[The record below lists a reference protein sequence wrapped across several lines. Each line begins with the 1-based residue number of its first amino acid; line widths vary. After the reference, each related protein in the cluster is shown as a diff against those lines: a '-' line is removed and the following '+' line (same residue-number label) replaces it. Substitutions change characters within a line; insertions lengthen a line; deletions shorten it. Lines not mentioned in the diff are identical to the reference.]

1 MHCNIIRR
9 LEDLYTAVEKAIKSI
24 LLTVQGCHVCKLK
37 DVATHGCVPP
47 ANTKKRRAVDQ
58 AMEVVFS
65 LVVNSSSPGEDVE
78 EKSEAI
84 LFQMQYAVATGQFQ
98 IALNGMNSTADRSS
112 LQHLFSNVTCAAGF
126 VTSADPNMC
135 G

>member
-9 LEDLYTAVEKAIKSI
+9 LEDLYAAVEKAIKSI
-24 LLTVQGCHVCKLK
+24 LLTVQGCHACKLK
-37 DVATHGCVPP
+37 DVATDGCVSL
-47 ANTKKRRAVDQ
+47 ANTKRRRAVDQ

-126 VTSADPNMC
+126 VTSADPNLC

>member
-1 MHCNIIRR
+1 MQIKGRSNSRMCVVSHYK
-9 LEDLYTAVEKAIKSI
+9 EEKSG
-24 LLTVQGCHVCKLK
+24 T
-37 DVATHGCVPP
+37 
-47 ANTKKRRAVDQ
+47 RQ